1 MLNVYSRILVAYDG
15 SELAGKALDFALKA
29 AQEDEQVE
37 VDVVT
42 VFNPPVSMGSYGMY
56 NETTINEMKED
67 IKNSM
72 GSVEEKLAELP
83 NKTSTHILEGV
94 PGKRLVDFAKEHDS
108 DLIIIG
114 NRGFS
119 GLKEMFLGSVS
130 HYVVQRAHCPVFV
143 IK

>member
-1 MLNVYSRILVAYDG
+1 MLNLYSRILVAYDG
-15 SELAGKALDFALKA
+15 SEIAGKALDFALKA
-29 AQEDEQVE
+29 AEDAEQVE
-37 VDVVT
+37 IDVVT

-56 NETTINEMKED
+56 NEDTINDMKEE
-67 IKNSM
+67 IRRSM
-72 GSVEEKLAELP
+72 ASVEEKLDALP
-83 NKTSTHILEGV
+83 NKTSTQILEGV

-114 NRGFS
+114 NRGYS